1 MKTKKWLKR
10 IGIGF
15 LVLVLLFIALIIF
28 LVIKDLKSEQKLN
41 KEVEEIQDIMDATE
55 FDERAFKKKLNK
67 TVTTGDYYKVERAYK
82 NYLRD
87 YLKIND
93 SIIDFYDKLE
103 IESLLTMDNIKADGK
118 DFFKTRS
125 ILNSYTD
132 QLDKLKASL
141 DSMADEKK
149 VISYLKGNASD
160 YYKDYYKQII
170 GDIRQTESEKELSK
184 YLEDSSTLLKNTKK
198 AFDFLS
204 EQQQHWV
211 VEDDMILFDSEE
223 LLQQYQT
230 ILSEI
235 IDFAKKSE
243 PSTEENTQNEIQNTV

>member
-93 SIIDFYDKLE
+93 SIIDFYDKL
-103 IESLLTMDNIKADGK
+103 
-118 DFFKTRS
+118 
-125 ILNSYTD
+125 
-132 QLDKLKASL
+132 
-141 DSMADEKK
+141 
-149 VISYLKGNASD
+149 
-160 YYKDYYKQII
+160 
-170 GDIRQTESEKELSK
+170 
-184 YLEDSSTLLKNTKK
+184 
-198 AFDFLS
+198 
-204 EQQQHWV
+204 
-211 VEDDMILFDSEE
+211 
-223 LLQQYQT
+223 
-230 ILSEI
+230 
-235 IDFAKKSE
+235 
-243 PSTEENTQNEIQNTV
+243 